1 MAKKKKIYKV
11 GIDSETYAISLV
23 ESPAIE
29 ETLVALEEQKP
40 IKIQLADEEKYM
52 VYSAVLVPDKPIYRR
67 NEDGDEFYI
76 EFTKESIE
84 KMAQEYLM
92 NYRQNEITLDHAT
105 MANDITLVESWIKT
119 DMYKDKSVAIGLSE
133 DLPIGTWIAGLK
145 VNQIDAWNRIKNGEL
160 RGFSV
165 ESMISLEEFSKQE
178 QNTNNMSIE
187 TNDNM
192 FWDKMKNILSEVFT
206 SLSMS
211 KKDEADIESSETYK
225 ITPESAAKELEAILS
240 KDSDDKSYPLSAMT
254 DPLNIELANQS
265 GFTSVEAYLDEVYA
279 IKTDGYTSGTSAQAN
294 FEENALPT
302 EPTVEP
308 NTITVQVQPLTE
320 EEKSTI
326 EEGIKSGATEAPK
339 VEEKPQENNA
349 HLEELINSLKEEIN
363 ALKEMNN
370 GLNDKVKELSKEPST
385 KPVNT
390 NAKPSGASTYSA
402 WREQMRSMIG

>member
-40 IKIQLADEEKYM
+40 IKVQLADEEKYM

-92 NYRQNEITLDHAT
+92 NYRQNEITLDHET

-178 QNTNNMSIE
+178 QNTNNMNIE
-187 TNDNM
+187 TNDM
-192 FWDKMKNILSEVFT
+192 FWDKLKNILKDTF
-206 SLSMS
+206 S
-211 KKDEADIESSETYK
+211 KKVEEPTIE
-225 ITPESAAKELEAILS
+225 
-240 KDSDDKSYPLSAMT
+240 
-254 DPLNIELANQS
+254 ELAANS
-265 GFTSVEAYLDEVYA
+265 GFTNVDDYQKEVEAVKAELEEQN
-279 IKTDGYTSGTSAQAN
+279 AQEPAV
-294 FEENALPT
+294 

-308 NTITVQVQPLTE
+308 TVE
-320 EEKSTI
+320 EPKPA
-326 EEGIKSGATEAPK
+326 EEPTVDEPTVEEPK
-339 VEEKPQENNA
+339 VEEKPKDDNTK
-349 HLEELINSLKEEIN
+349 HLEELIGSLKEEIN
-363 ALKEMNN
+363 ALKEMNS
-370 GLNDKVKELSKEPST
+370 GLNDKVKELSKEPSA

-390 NAKPSGASTYSA
+390 NAKPSAADTYSA

>member
-1 MAKKKKIYKV
+1 MTKKKKIYKV

-29 ETLVALEEQKP
+29 ETLVALEGQKP

-92 NYRQNEITLDHAT
+92 NYRQNEITLDHET

-178 QNTNNMSIE
+178 QNTNNMNIE
-187 TNDNM
+187 TNDM
-192 FWDKMKNILSEVFT
+192 FWDKLKNILKDTF
-206 SLSMS
+206 S
-211 KKDEADIESSETYK
+211 KKVEEPTIE
-225 ITPESAAKELEAILS
+225 
-240 KDSDDKSYPLSAMT
+240 
-254 DPLNIELANQS
+254 ELAANS
-265 GFTSVEAYLDEVYA
+265 GFTNVEDYQKEVEAV
-279 IKTDGYTSGTSAQAN
+279 K
-294 FEENALPT
+294 EELEEQNTTTEPQVQ
-302 EPTVEP
+302 EPTVETP
-308 NTITVQVQPLTE
+308 KVDEPVTE
-320 EEKSTI
+320 EPNV
-326 EEGIKSGATEAPK
+326 EEPKPTEEAQK
-339 VEEKPQENNA
+339 AEEKPQENNK

-390 NAKPSGASTYSA
+390 NAKPSAADTYSA
-402 WREQMRSMIG
+402 WREQLRNMIR

>member
-1 MAKKKKIYKV
+1 MAKKIKKYKV

-40 IKIQLADEEKYM
+40 IKVQLADEEKYM
-52 VYSAVLVPDKPIYRR
+52 VYSAVLVPDRPIYRR

-92 NYRQNEITLDHAT
+92 NYRQNEITLDHET

-178 QNTNNMSIE
+178 QNTNNMNIE
-187 TNDNM
+187 TNDM
-192 FWDKMKNILSEVFT
+192 FWDKLKNILKDTF
-206 SLSMS
+206 S
-211 KKDEADIESSETYK
+211 KK
-225 ITPESAAKELEAILS
+225 
-240 KDSDDKSYPLSAMT
+240 
-254 DPLNIELANQS
+254 
-265 GFTSVEAYLDEVYA
+265 VE
-279 IKTDGYTSGTSAQAN
+279 
-294 FEENALPT
+294 
-302 EPTVEP
+302 EPTVEELAANSGFTNVEDYQKEVEAVKEELEEQNAP
-308 NTITVQVQPLTE
+308 TEPQAQEPTVETSKTE
-320 EEKSTI
+320 EPVD
-326 EEGIKSGATEAPK
+326 EEPNVEEHKPTEESPK
-339 VEEKPQENNA
+339 AEEKPQENNK

-390 NAKPSGASTYSA
+390 NAKPSAADTYSA
-402 WREQMRSMIG
+402 WREQLRNMIR

>member
-40 IKIQLADEEKYM
+40 IKVQLADEEKYM
-52 VYSAVLVPDKPIYRR
+52 VYSAVLVPDKPIFRR

-92 NYRQNEITLDHAT
+92 NYRQNEITLDHET

-178 QNTNNMSIE
+178 QNTNNMNIE
-187 TNDNM
+187 TNDM
-192 FWDKMKNILSEVFT
+192 FWDKLKNILKDTF
-206 SLSMS
+206 S
-211 KKDEADIESSETYK
+211 KKVEEPTVE
-225 ITPESAAKELEAILS
+225 
-240 KDSDDKSYPLSAMT
+240 
-254 DPLNIELANQS
+254 ELAANS
-265 GFTSVEAYLDEVYA
+265 GFTNVEDYQKEVEAVKAEL
-279 IKTDGYTSGTSAQAN
+279 
-294 FEENALPT
+294 EEQNAE

-308 NTITVQVQPLTE
+308 IVEPTVEEPKPE
-320 EEKSTI
+320 EEPKVDEPVV
-326 EEGIKSGATEAPK
+326 EEPK
-339 VEEKPQENNA
+339 VEEKPKDDNTK
-349 HLEELINSLKEEIN
+349 HLEELIGSLKEEIN
-363 ALKEMNN
+363 ALKEMNS
-370 GLNDKVKELSKEPST
+370 GLNDKVKELSKEPSA

-390 NAKPSGASTYSA
+390 NAKPSAADTYSA

>member
-40 IKIQLADEEKYM
+40 IKVQLADEEKYM
-52 VYSAVLVPDKPIYRR
+52 VYSAVLVPDKPIFRR

-92 NYRQNEITLDHAT
+92 NYRQNEITLDHET

-178 QNTNNMSIE
+178 QNTNNMNIE
-187 TNDNM
+187 TNDM
-192 FWDKMKNILSEVFT
+192 FWDKLKNILKDTF
-206 SLSMS
+206 S
-211 KKDEADIESSETYK
+211 KK
-225 ITPESAAKELEAILS
+225 
-240 KDSDDKSYPLSAMT
+240 
-254 DPLNIELANQS
+254 
-265 GFTSVEAYLDEVYA
+265 VE
-279 IKTDGYTSGTSAQAN
+279 
-294 FEENALPT
+294 
-302 EPTVEP
+302 EPTVEELAANSGFTNVEEYEKEVEAVKEELEEQNAP
-308 NTITVQVQPLTE
+308 TEPQAQEPTVETPKTE
-320 EEKSTI
+320 ETVT
-326 EEGIKSGATEAPK
+326 EETNVEEPKPTEEAPK
-339 VEEKPQENNA
+339 AEEKPQENNK

-390 NAKPSGASTYSA
+390 NAKPSAADTYSA

>member
-1 MAKKKKIYKV
+1 MAKKIKKYKV

-40 IKIQLADEEKYM
+40 IKVQLADEEKYM
-52 VYSAVLVPDKPIYRR
+52 VYSAVLVPDRPIYRR

-92 NYRQNEITLDHAT
+92 NYRQNEITLDHET

-178 QNTNNMSIE
+178 QNTNNMNIE
-187 TNDNM
+187 TNDM
-192 FWDKMKNILSEVFT
+192 FWDKLKNILKDTF
-206 SLSMS
+206 S
-211 KKDEADIESSETYK
+211 KKVEEST
-225 ITPESAAKELEAILS
+225 I
-240 KDSDDKSYPLSAMT
+240 D
-254 DPLNIELANQS
+254 ELAANS
-265 GFTSVEAYLDEVYA
+265 GFTNVEDYQKEVEAVKAEL
-279 IKTDGYTSGTSAQAN
+279 
-294 FEENALPT
+294 EEQNAEEPAV

-308 NTITVQVQPLTE
+308 TVE
-320 EEKSTI
+320 EPKPA
-326 EEGIKSGATEAPK
+326 EETKVEEPVVEEPK
-339 VEEKPQENNA
+339 VEDKPKEDNTK
-349 HLEELINSLKEEIN
+349 HLEELIGSLKEEIN
-363 ALKEMNN
+363 ALKEMNS
-370 GLNDKVKELSKEPST
+370 GLNDKVKELSKEPSA

-390 NAKPSGASTYSA
+390 NAKPSAADTYSA

>member
-1 MAKKKKIYKV
+1 MAKNKKIYKV

-40 IKIQLADEEKYM
+40 IKVQLADEDKYM

-92 NYRQNEITLDHAT
+92 NYRQNEITLDHET

-178 QNTNNMSIE
+178 QNTNNMNIE
-187 TNDNM
+187 TNDM
-192 FWDKMKNILSEVFT
+192 FWDKLKNILKDTF
-206 SLSMS
+206 S
-211 KKDEADIESSETYK
+211 KKVEEPTVE
-225 ITPESAAKELEAILS
+225 
-240 KDSDDKSYPLSAMT
+240 
-254 DPLNIELANQS
+254 ELAANS
-265 GFTSVEAYLDEVYA
+265 GFTNVEDYQKEVEAVKAELDEQN
-279 IKTDGYTSGTSAQAN
+279 AQ
-294 FEENALPT
+294 

-308 NTITVQVQPLTE
+308 IVEPTVE
-320 EEKSTI
+320 EPKPK
-326 EEGIKSGATEAPK
+326 EEPKVDEPTVEEPK
-339 VEEKPQENNA
+339 VEEKPKDDNTK
-349 HLEELINSLKEEIN
+349 HLEELIGSLKEEIN
-363 ALKEMNN
+363 ALKEMNS
-370 GLNDKVKELSKEPST
+370 GLNDKVKELSKEPSA

-390 NAKPSGASTYSA
+390 NAKPSAADTYSA